1 MSEAVLLLLFFSKYE
16 LKTIIK
22 QRQIYRIITE
32 YYHYILYISSIHNII
47 FFLAVIIKLLLLLF
61 LTEEITLTFDIFAYA
76 FSKAYTWTRDS
87 SATIPFVRVI
97 VCANMA
103 SLDSGNSAASIRHEY
118 IVDSENTY
126 PRPLVFRQRLE
137 QYRMV
142 EGTVF
147 RAQAAV
153 SEKQTLPKGTIV
165 ITTGETIEAY
175 ELNNSL
181 EVFGV
186 FEKPLLKDNE
196 QVNLLVRYV
205 KVVEM
210 K

>member
-1 MSEAVLLLLFFSKYE
+1 
-16 LKTIIK
+16 
-22 QRQIYRIITE
+22 
-32 YYHYILYISSIHNII
+32 
-47 FFLAVIIKLLLLLF
+47 
-61 LTEEITLTFDIFAYA
+61 
-76 FSKAYTWTRDS
+76 
-87 SATIPFVRVI
+87 
-97 VCANMA
+97 MA

-205 KVVEM
+205 RVVEM
-210 K
+210 KKPGDHTFTKIDKYSKLCYLPIDDPYTYEMDEQIGMFRFKKAYLVKPIKRQAVRKKVLNSFKR